1 VIVTRGAWWIL
12 LLTTLFIIAAWPPD
26 EGRSLIMKGVNWTAD
41 PSSALP
47 ILPEQLGFGVSDDP
61 IAVEERD
68 AEVRRYDALYNSGGF
83 MRMRLQLKVAEDPF
97 DRTTERQLLLVVGA
111 VVVFGAVR
119 WGAARSHRL

>member
-1 VIVTRGAWWIL
+1 
-12 LLTTLFIIAAWPPD
+12 
-26 EGRSLIMKGVNWTAD
+26 
-41 PSSALP
+41 
-47 ILPEQLGFGVSDDP
+47 
-61 IAVEERD
+61 
-68 AEVRRYDALYNSGGF
+68 